1 MKTKSIMARKG
12 WRYYSYNLV
21 LKILSCAG
29 RLTYASDKRSS
40 CCRLIAVAYGG
51 LGDHLMM
58 LEAARMASMST
69 RIGIFANKKFKEFLD
84 VIQGESHVEIR
95 FDLYFYKNKLD
106 LIKQLFF
113 SKNKTSEV
121 YLNFYENFYTLLLSL
136 FSWQKNVIANQIEKA
151 ADQYRLSKFERT
163 VSLLIEVDNGFKRD
177 VPKTLED
184 IRQNFLKSIKWNKLR
199 NHEAR
204 QLVVSFEKTGS
215 WPAGRLSQ
223 SALERVL
230 LSASERGYVTQIVGT
245 DLQTRNQVSRTI
257 EKVKTRVSGH
267 IYNHIGQTSP
277 AALIEILQKADIV
290 FTVDS
295 GVAHLARCLRKPL
308 LTVFTFSD
316 ANEFSWFPEECNVSS
331 VVTHCAPCIPS
342 RTRRCDVNRQF
353 KCEFS
358 MECDSEID
366 EIDLFGKL
374 DLFLDKQK
382 QMEK

>member
-1 MKTKSIMARKG
+1 MARKG
-12 WRYYSYNLV
+12 WHYYSYNLV

-29 RLTYASDKRSS
+29 RLTSASDKRSR

-51 LGDHLMM
+51 LGDHLMI
-58 LEAARMASMST
+58 LEAARVASMST

-84 VIQGESHVEIR
+84 AIQGESHFEGRV
-95 FDLYFYKNKLD
+95 DLYFYKNKLD

-113 SKNKTSEV
+113 LKNKNSEG

-136 FSWQKNVIANQIEKA
+136 VSWQKNVIVNQGEKSTS
-151 ADQYRLSKFERT
+151 QRRLSKFEQT
-163 VSLLIEVDNGFKRD
+163 LSLLVEADDGFQRD
-177 VPKTLED
+177 VPKTIED
-184 IRQNFLKSIKWNKLR
+184 IKENFLKSIKWGKLR
-199 NHEAR
+199 NHEAK
-204 QLVVSFEKTGS
+204 QLVVSFEKTNS
-215 WPAGRLSQ
+215 WPAGRLSY

-230 LSASERGYVTQIVGT
+230 LSASERGYITEIVGT
-245 DLQTRNQVSRTI
+245 NLQIRNQVSRTI
-257 EKVKTRVSGH
+257 EKVKTRVSSH

-277 AALIEILQKADIV
+277 AALIEILRNADLV

-316 ANEFSWFPEECNVSS
+316 ANEFSWFPGECNVSS

-342 RTRRCDVNRQF
+342 RTRRNDVNRQF
-353 KCEFS
+353 KCEFN
-358 MECDSEID
+358 MECDSEIN
-366 EIDLFGKL
+366 EIDLFRKL
-374 DLFLDKQK
+374 DLFLDKQE

>member
-1 MKTKSIMARKG
+1 MFGQG
-12 WRYYSYNLV
+12 WRYYSYDIV
-21 LKILSCAG
+21 LKILSHVG
-29 RLTYASDKRSS
+29 HLLYEPVKSNGPY
-40 CCRLIAVAYGG
+40 RLIMVAYGG
-51 LGDHLMM
+51 LGDHLIM
-58 LEAARMASMST
+58 LEAARMAPTSANIS
-69 RIGIFANKKFKEFLD
+69 IFANKKFQEFLD
-84 VIQGESHVEIR
+84 ILQAESQHESKV
-95 FDLYFYKNKLD
+95 DLNFYKNKLD
-106 LIKQLFF
+106 LVKQLFF
-113 SKNKTSEV
+113 SNDKSSQI
-121 YLNFYENFYTLLLSL
+121 YINFYENLYTLLLSL
-136 FSWQKNVIANQIEKA
+136 LTWQRNVFVNPRAEYSAQPK
-151 ADQYRLSKFERT
+151 LSKFERT
-163 VSLLIEVDNGFKRD
+163 LSLLLKTDEGLKRG
-177 VPKTLED
+177 VPNVIKDARE
-184 IRQNFLKSIKWNKLR
+184 NFLNSIQWHKLR
-199 NHEAR
+199 SR
-204 QLVVSFEKTGS
+204 LPGQLVVSFEKTGS
-215 WPAGRLSQ
+215 WPAGRLSY

-230 LSASERGYVTQIVGT
+230 LSASERGYVTDIVGA
-245 DLQTRNQVSRTI
+245 DLQSRDQVSRTI
-257 EKVKTRVSGH
+257 EKVKTRVNGQF
-267 IYNHIGQTSP
+267 YNHIGQTSP
-277 AALIEILQKADIV
+277 AALVEILQKADIV

>member
-1 MKTKSIMARKG
+1 MFGQG
-12 WRYYSYNLV
+12 WRYHSYNIV
-21 LKILSCAG
+21 LKILSYVSHLLYEPVKSNG
-29 RLTYASDKRSS
+29 PY
-40 CCRLIAVAYGG
+40 RLIMVAYGG
-51 LGDHLMM
+51 LGDHLIM
-58 LEAARMASMST
+58 LEAARMAPTSANIS
-69 RIGIFANKKFKEFLD
+69 IFANKKFQGFLD
-84 VIQGESHVEIR
+84 ILRAESQHDSKV
-95 FDLYFYKNKLD
+95 DLNYYKNKLD
-106 LIKQLFF
+106 LVKQLFF
-113 SKNKTSEV
+113 SNDKSSQI
-121 YLNFYENFYTLLLSL
+121 YINFYENLYTLFLSL
-136 FSWQKNVIANQIEKA
+136 LTWQRNVFVNPRAEYSAQPK
-151 ADQYRLSKFERT
+151 LSKFERT
-163 VSLLIEVDNGFKRD
+163 LSLLLKTDEGLKRG
-177 VPKTLED
+177 VPNVIKDARE
-184 IRQNFLKSIKWNKLR
+184 NFLNSIQWHKLR
-199 NHEAR
+199 SR
-204 QLVVSFEKTGS
+204 LPGQLVVSFEKTGS
-215 WPAGRLSQ
+215 WPAGRLSY

-230 LSASERGYVTQIVGT
+230 LSASERGYVTDIVGA
-245 DLQTRNQVSRTI
+245 DLQSRDQVSRTI
-257 EKVKTRVSGH
+257 EKVKTRVNGQF
-267 IYNHIGQTSP
+267 YNHIGQTSP
-277 AALIEILQKADIV
+277 AALVEILQKADIV